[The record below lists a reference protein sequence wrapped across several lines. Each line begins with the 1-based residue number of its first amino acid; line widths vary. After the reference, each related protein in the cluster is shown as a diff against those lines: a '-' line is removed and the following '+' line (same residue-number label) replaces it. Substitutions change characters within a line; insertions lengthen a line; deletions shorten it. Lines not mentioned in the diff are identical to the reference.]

1 MLSKRA
7 GGMPTMMGQQTR
19 SESLFYYV
27 RLEDQI
33 RKTTFSEL

>member
-1 MLSKRA
+1 
-7 GGMPTMMGQQTR
+7 MMGQQTR